1 VKNALI
7 RIAIFKRQ
15 FFLIWGWSMAMS
27 KFLIAAF
34 MAFGTLPSSV
44 FANGLGEGRPWDF
57 RTPSE
62 QQILLLGEQTR
73 LNFLAYDRES
83 VAAGAAASGQT
94 GNSLSI
100 VITGSGDN
108 VIDTGQDNS
117 GGQTIQEASGAA
129 VNTITSDPDAAIAD
143 AAARLESLK

>member
-1 VKNALI
+1 MS
-7 RIAIFKRQ
+7 R
-15 FFLIWGWSMAMS
+15 FLTATCV
-27 KFLIAAF
+27 
-34 MAFGTLPSSV
+34 AFGALPGFV

-73 LNFLAYDRES
+73 LNFLAYDRDS

-100 VITGSGDN
+100 VITGSGNN
-108 VIDTGQDNS
+108 VIDTGQDNN
-117 GGQTIQEASGAA
+117 GDQTIQEANDTG
-129 VNTITSDPDAAIAD
+129 VNAISSDPDAAIAD
-143 AAARLESLK
+143 AVARLKDLK

>member
-1 VKNALI
+1 
-7 RIAIFKRQ
+7 
-15 FFLIWGWSMAMS
+15 
-27 KFLIAAF
+27 
-34 MAFGTLPSSV
+34 
-44 FANGLGEGRPWDF
+44 
-57 RTPSE
+57 
-62 QQILLLGEQTR
+62 
-73 LNFLAYDRES
+73 LAYDRES